1 MKYIITES
9 QYEMLFKE
17 FPNFLKRRI
26 TPDDFEYFD
35 GELNKNIHDKLHWS
49 SNFDQFSYNVIS
61 QAMHDFV
68 LDRKGDEIEIE
79 NDPDYGEV
87 YNDESLDEVFGV
99 YWKLIPFFEKHY
111 KDKLYK
117 VWQEGGSN

>member
-1 MKYIITES
+1 M
-9 QYEMLFKE
+9 
-17 FPNFLKRRI
+17 
-26 TPDDFEYFD
+26 
-35 GELNKNIHDKLHWS
+35 ELNKNIHDKLHWS
-49 SNFDQFSYNVIS
+49 SNSNFDQFSYNVIS

-68 LDRKGDEIEIE
+68 LNRKGDEIEIE

-87 YNDESLDEVFGV
+87 YNDESLDEVFEV